1 VNDRV
6 HAPIFARFSRRL
18 WVLFWLLVL
27 LQAMD
32 LVTTYLAL
40 ASGAHEGNPALR
52 GILFTPL
59 APLIKAFPL
68 VFLAIL
74 IVRGTTRGRPAPA
87 RLLTAARVIASL
99 YLLIVANNVALIA
112 GVH

>member
-1 VNDRV
+1 MNDRV
-6 HAPIFARFSRRL
+6 HAPALARFSRRL
-18 WVLFWLLVL
+18 WVLFWLLAL

-52 GILFTPL
+52 AILFTPL

-68 VFLAIL
+68 ILLAIL

-87 RLLTAARVIASL
+87 HLLTATRVLASV
-99 YLLIVANNVALIA
+99 YLVIVANNVALIA
-112 GVH
+112 RFH